1 MLSSTAGAADHQG
14 DTLGEFVEAGERGG
28 RPFYR
33 QRDTEGVRDNFLY
46 SEGGEWVVS
55 GTLGASSGLWLLNR
69 EDSHLPP
76 TGTWEHWDGGK
87 WRDDDTSLTLTFTTL
102 SPCKMVRVTGRGD
115 VVEKHGSKRSKSL
128 GDYRSVNITTAI
140 SQSASGANSFVFW
153 IHPTSSFSC
162 GPG

>member
-1 MLSSTAGAADHQG
+1 MLSSTAGAAEYQG
-14 DTLGEFVEAGERGG
+14 GSLGEFVEAGEYGG
-28 RPFYR
+28 RPFYI

-76 TGTWEHWDGGK
+76 TGTWEHWDGGER
-87 WRDDDTSLTLTFTTL
+87 RDDDTSLTLTFTTL

-115 VVEKHGSKRSKSL
+115 VVEKHGSKGSESL
-128 GDYRSVNITTAI
+128 GDYR
-140 SQSASGANSFVFW
+140 
-153 IHPTSSFSC
+153 
-162 GPG
+162 